1 MRSDVDI
8 ACLDACVLA
17 GALKRNLLLSFADV
31 GLFAPVW
38 TRKILSETEYAIARI
53 LAGRGMAEAQHIAR
67 IQVERI
73 ENAFPDATHA
83 CVPIVIPNLPD
94 PDDQHVV
101 AAAIAAN
108 ASIIVTDNVSDFPRK
123 VMKRYDITIFTAD
136 EFLAILASL
145 DIDRALKAFESMR
158 QRFLRPE
165 LSQQDLFERMKTTGL
180 KKTVRTFSA
189 IKTM

>member
-53 LAGRGMAEAQHIAR
+53 LAGRGTAEAQHIAR

-73 ENAFPDATHA
+73 ENAFPDAAHA

-123 VMKRYDITIFTAD
+123 VMKPFDIEIFTAD
-136 EFLAILASL
+136 EFLALIALF
-145 DIDRALKAFESMR
+145 DIDRAIMAVEAMRLRLNDTLFSKA
-158 QRFLRPE
+158 
-165 LSQQDLFERMKTTGL
+165 DLIEKIRASGL
-180 KKTVRTFSA
+180 KKTARFLIEHT
-189 IKTM
+189 